1 MINAIFYKEW
11 IKTKWITILSSLTL
25 LGFTLFLI
33 FKLYRMIELKG
44 AVHIWEVMI
53 YRDAL
58 FINMINYIPLIIGI
72 VFAITQFVPEMQRKQ
87 LKLTLHLPY
96 ESTKVLAAMVGFG
109 LTILLLMFGMTL
121 LCFAVFFSV
130 VLVPELVSHILL
142 TALIWFLA
150 GIVSYILTAWIVL
163 EPTWKRRILYLVA
176 SVLLLRV
183 FFLSGDGEA
192 YNRSIGWIILF
203 IILSISLIFLSVI
216 RFKEGKQD

>member
-72 VFAITQFVPEMQRKQ
+72 V
-87 LKLTLHLPY
+87 
-96 ESTKVLAAMVGFG
+96 
-109 LTILLLMFGMTL
+109 
-121 LCFAVFFSV
+121 
-130 VLVPELVSHILL
+130 
-142 TALIWFLA
+142 
-150 GIVSYILTAWIVL
+150 
-163 EPTWKRRILYLVA
+163 
-176 SVLLLRV
+176 
-183 FFLSGDGEA
+183 
-192 YNRSIGWIILF
+192 
-203 IILSISLIFLSVI
+203 
-216 RFKEGKQD
+216 